1 MAVFVLLHPNSIGT
15 VTLASKDIKDYPLL
29 NSNIFSDETD
39 LEMLYKGLEP
49 VLKFNSTAA
58 FRTLGLTVTL
68 NEISECDNKF
78 TRLSKEW
85 WFCSFKQLAIP
96 VS

>member
-1 MAVFVLLHPNSIGT
+1 MFVLLHPNSIGE

-29 NSNIFSDETD
+29 NSNIFSDKND
-39 LEMLYKGLEP
+39 LEMLYKGLDS
-49 VLKFNSTAA
+49 VLKFNSTDA
-58 FRTLGLTVTL
+58 FKKLGLTVTL
-68 NEISECDNKF
+68 NEISQCDNKF